1 MSNGKATTI
10 KKVFSRQTSVR
21 IDINADTAIVWAL
34 LTNASDF
41 ARWNS
46 TIVFIKGNIALGEK
60 IELKAKIDEKRTFK
74 IKIKEFTPEKHM
86 RWGDAMG
93 NRDFTL
99 TPNADGG
106 LTFSMSEKIGGPIFP
121 LFAGMLPSFDEA
133 FEQYAADLKREA
145 ELIFNSKN

>member
-1 MSNGKATTI
+1 MNGKATTI
-10 KKVFSRQTSVR
+10 KKTFSRQTSVS
-21 IDINADTAIVWAL
+21 IDINADAAIIWAL

-46 TIVFIKGNIALGEK
+46 TIVYIKGNIALGKK
-60 IELKAKIDEKRTFK
+60 IELKARIDEKRTFK

-99 TPNADGG
+99 TSNQNGG
-106 LTFSMSEKIGGPIFP
+106 ITFSMSEKIGGPIFP
-121 LFAGMLPSFDEA
+121 LFAAMIPSFDEA
-133 FEQYAADLKREA
+133 FEQYAADLKHEA